1 MGQNQPATEKGQS
14 SEGQGDRVQ
23 EGGSG
28 LMNRMRLNDN
38 KAGMDGLD
46 KEKINQIILEAS
58 KGWLVGLWC
67 LTPLST
73 IFQLYSGGQFYWW
86 RKPKYPGKSTDLS

>member
-1 MGQNQPATEKGQS
+1 MGQNQPAVEKGQI
-14 SEGQGDRVQ
+14 SEGQDDRVQ
-23 EGGSG
+23 AGSSG

-58 KGWLVGLWC
+58 KG
-67 LTPLST
+67 T
-73 IFQLYSGGQFYWW
+73 F
-86 RKPKYPGKSTDLS
+86 GKI